1 MMLPM
6 LESVRVYQDE
16 LIREA
21 EAERL
26 VLEALA
32 ERHQAGHSPIAW
44 IGRRM
49 IELGNSLVEISGDK
63 ADGAEERATI
73 SLN

>member
-1 MMLPM
+1 MMPVI
-6 LESVRVYQDE
+6 ETIRTYQDE

-32 ERHQAGHSPIAW
+32 ERRAEGHSPVAW
-44 IGRRM
+44 IGRQL
-49 IELGNSLVEISGDK
+49 IALGNGLVEVAGEK
-63 ADGAEERATI
+63 ADGEQERTTL